1 MFESHWKLTERPFEN
16 WGDESYF
23 FPADTHQAALLQM
36 EFAIRSRRSA
46 VMLCGDS
53 GMGKTMLIDRL
64 VQQLEEDVSPVAQI
78 RFPHLDGEQLL
89 GYVADELC
97 GELGPANEPMR
108 LTLRRLT
115 QFLQKNTEAG
125 KQALIIVDEAQVLQH
140 VEQLET
146 LRLLLNL
153 HRDSSRAESSITL
166 LLSGQ
171 STLLSLVER
180 QRAFDDRVSCKCI
193 LNRFTVEET
202 QAYLRHRLEAAGGEL
217 EAIFS
222 PRAVEVIHLRSAGIP
237 RRINR
242 IADLALMVG
251 YAEDVTRIDV
261 QHIENVHQEL
271 MVA

>member
-16 WGDESYF
+16 WGDAKYF
-23 FPADTHQAALLQM
+23 FPADAHQAALLQL
-36 EFAIRSRRSA
+36 EFAIRSRRAA

-53 GMGKTMLIDRL
+53 GMGKSMLLDRL
-64 VQQLEEDVSPVAQI
+64 AEQLGDDIAPIAQI
-78 RFPHLDGEQLL
+78 RFPHLSGEQLL

-97 GELGPANEPMR
+97 GELGPTDEPPR

-115 QFLQKNTEAG
+115 DFLQKNTAAG
-125 KQALIIVDEAQVLQH
+125 KHALIVVDEAQVFQNS
-140 VEQLET
+140 EQLET
-146 LRLLLNL
+146 LRLILNL
-153 HRDSSRAESSITL
+153 HRDSARAESAVTL

-171 STLLSLVER
+171 SSLLSLVER
-180 QRAFDDRVSCKCI
+180 QRALDDRISAKCI
-193 LNRFTVEET
+193 LNRLTAEET
-202 QAYLRHRLEAAGGEL
+202 QSYLRHRLEAAGGEL

-222 PRAVEVIHLRSAGIP
+222 ARAVEVLHLRSAGIP

-251 YAEDVTRIDV
+251 YAEDAMRIEV